1 MQQVNASL
9 KAENRSLRKAAQT
22 QRCVKW
28 DGKIP
33 PFNPL
38 LEKQRLLAK
47 NAQLKDEILRVSAVH
62 TKIIRDSALA
72 QPVPW
77 FSSSDAGREALL
89 RHAKASMEQFLV
101 LSTKGE
107 PMWLP
112 AADGGEVLNYVE
124 YRAEL
129 SPAMIGLRRPEGF
142 AVEATRDAAMVRVS
156 AAELVSIFMDTVHLS
171 APFLQQHTRSGLFMC
186 P

>member
-9 KAENRSLRKAAQT
+9 KAENRSLRKAVET
-22 QRCVKW
+22 QRCVKC

-77 FSSSDAGREALL
+77 FSSSSSSDADREALL

-112 AADGGEVLNYVE
+112 AADGGEVLNCVE

-142 AVEATRDAAMVRVS
+142 AVEAMKRTWH
-156 AAELVSIFMDTVHLS
+156 HLCH
-171 APFLQQHTRSGLFMC
+171 FE
-186 P
+186 